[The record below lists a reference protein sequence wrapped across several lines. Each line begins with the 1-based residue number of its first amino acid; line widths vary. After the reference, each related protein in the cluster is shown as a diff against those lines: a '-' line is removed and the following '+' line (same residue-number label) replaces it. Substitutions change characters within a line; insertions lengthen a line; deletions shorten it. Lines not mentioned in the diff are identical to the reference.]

1 MRSRRERRAPVGESI
16 GKRIGPEERSG
27 AGRLILIRDRR
38 LAGEAILLG
47 ERRRVA
53 GLIRVRKAVPGPQ
66 VAAYPG
72 RARERVRSRDPVS
85 SRPRST
91 GEP

>member
-1 MRSRRERRAPVGESI
+1 MRSRRERRASVDGSI
-16 GKRIGPEERSG
+16 SKRIGPEERSG
-27 AGRLILIRDRR
+27 AGRMILIRDRR

-53 GLIRVRKAVPGPQ
+53 GLIRLRKSVPGTQ

-72 RARERVRSRDPVS
+72 LAREGIRCRDPVS
-85 SRPRST
+85 SRPGIT

>member
-1 MRSRRERRAPVGESI
+1 M
-16 GKRIGPEERSG
+16 
-27 AGRLILIRDRR
+27 ILIRDRR
-38 LAGEAILLG
+38 LAGEAILPGERLPGERLPGERLVGKRLLG

-53 GLIRVRKAVPGPQ
+53 GLIRVRKSVAGTQ
-66 VAAYPG
+66 VAGYSG
-72 RARERVRSRDPVS
+72 RAREGIRFRDPVS